1 MADKTK
7 YLSWLDENASL
18 FSDVSDKIWE
28 YAELSLME
36 YKSCA
41 LYVEELKKQGFTVET
56 PVANIQTGFK
66 ATYGSGHP
74 VIGILAEYDALSG
87 LSQIAGATHRE
98 ERIKNGTG
106 HGCGHNMLG
115 AGSMAAACA
124 VKKYLEDKGP
134 GHGTV
139 IFFGCPGEEGGA
151 AKAFYARDHVFDGV
165 DIALTWHP
173 GDINAV
179 RTGSCNSCIQTE
191 YRFTGIA
198 SHAAGSPDKGRSALY
213 AVELMNIGVQFL
225 REHMPDHDRIH
236 YAITDAGGNS
246 PNVVQPHARVLYMV
260 RSELSK
266 NVRKLQARVDKIA
279 EAAAM
284 MTETKM
290 EKRFIDGCGNTVPN
304 LVLEKLMYKNFEEVG
319 VPTYTPEEIAYAQA
333 IVDGYELPSDGL
345 PGRGDFYE
353 DPESQKY
360 IAEKSNNGKKPLN
373 DFLMPFVHSNQMSA
387 GSTDVGDVSWL
398 VPTVQCSAVGFIS
411 DAPGHSW
418 QNVSSG
424 CTSIGHKAVLTAGK
438 VIASTAIDLYESP
451 ETVKAAKDEFE
462 SIVVPAG
469 GYCCLVPDD
478 AVPTKIDDPWD

>member
-1 MADKTK
+1 MADKQK
-7 YLSWLDENASL
+7 YLSWLDEHASL
-18 FSDVSDKIWE
+18 FADVSDKVWE

-36 YKSCA
+36 YRSCE
-41 LYVEELKKQGFTVET
+41 LYVKLLKEEGFTVET

-66 ATYGSGHP
+66 ATYGSGRP
-74 VIGILAEYDALSG
+74 VIGILAEYDALTG
-87 LSQIAGATHRE
+87 LSQVAGSTTRE
-98 ERIKNGTG
+98 ELVKNGTG

-115 AGSMAAACA
+115 AGSMAAAYGI
-124 VKKYLEDKGP
+124 KKYLEDMGP

-173 GDINAV
+173 GDTNSV

-198 SHAAGSPDKGRSALY
+198 SHAAGAPDKGRSALD

-225 REHMPDHDRIH
+225 REHMPDKDRIH

-266 NVRKLQARVDKIA
+266 NVKQLQARVDKIA

-284 MTETKM
+284 MTDTKM

-304 LVLEKLMYKNFEEVG
+304 QVLEKLMYKNFELVG
-319 VPTYTPEEIAYAQA
+319 APAYTEEETAYAQA
-333 IVDGYELPSDGL
+333 IVDGYEFPLDGL
-345 PGRGDFYE
+345 PGRGDFFE
-353 DPESQKY
+353 GPALQKI
-360 IAEKSNNGKKPLN
+360 IAEKSNNGTKPLN
-373 DFLMPFVHSNQMSA
+373 DFLMPYVYSNKMSP

-398 VPTVQCSAVGFIS
+398 VPTAQCSAVGFVS
-411 DAPGHSW
+411 GAPGHSW
-418 QNVSSG
+418 QNVSCG
-424 CTSIGHKAVLTAGK
+424 HTSIGHKGVITAGK
-438 VIASTAIDLYESP
+438 VIAATAIDLYENP
-451 ETVKAAKDEFE
+451 EIVKAAKEEFD

-469 GYCCLVPDD
+469 GYVCLVPDD
-478 AVPTKIDDPWD
+478 AVPTKLEDPWD